1 MSRSS
6 SSPTSLNRRSSGNRM
21 FIRGLYASIHGA
33 AMGEPASVL
42 LQTVSGLTVAGGVAE
57 GESCCTPGGRLTLSV
72 WQETIARRLREFHL
86 DSIRNQMLV
95 FAVVATLVPTLV
107 VTVVSSRQSRRSIGD
122 QIAQELR
129 ATSTQ
134 AAWEI
139 DQWLSDRLR
148 DLRVAATAY
157 AVPENLAR
165 IQASGGGE
173 ALSRLREYLN
183 SVRDR
188 CPDCDALLVVEGR
201 GRFVTSSGG
210 RMSGVQFSQDRLTG
224 LRTSDA
230 LVGDAYWDIGLGK
243 AAIGLAVPIRQADG
257 KYVGALIAKINLR
270 AVADVLQRLA
280 PRDPNGEGGGGGADI
295 YVMTD
300 QGRLILRSRTSSAE
314 LMRTRLPTETVQALV
329 DREGT
334 SVEYKRADGR
344 DVIGTLRRVPALRWA
359 AVAEMPRAEAFRQ
372 AGGGGGTGVVLLALL
387 LAAGLAAYIGVLIVR
402 PLQRLSSVAAK
413 VAAGDHSVELPTGGG
428 GEVGQLTQVFKNLV
442 TRVREREG
450 QGELE
455 RLSVTDAL
463 TGLYNRRH
471 LMGTLANEVQRSRR
485 LRRTFSVLL
494 ADVDHFKRYNDTH
507 GHLAGDAAL
516 VKTAEILRKM
526 TRAVDSV
533 ARYGGEEF
541 VVMLLETTIATA
553 AIVAERIRA
562 RVAAEEFGG
571 GRMTI
576 TIGAAEYPTHGDT
589 PEELIAGADRA
600 MYLAKGAGRDR
611 VMIATGR
618 GEPEEKEGKRR
629 RKRDA

>member
-1 MSRSS
+1 M
-6 SSPTSLNRRSSGNRM
+6 T
-21 FIRGLYASIHGA
+21 
-33 AMGEPASVL
+33 
-42 LQTVSGLTVAGGVAE
+42 
-57 GESCCTPGGRLTLSV
+57 V

-95 FAVVATLVPTLV
+95 FAVVATILPALVL
-107 VTVVSSRQSRRSIGD
+107 TVVSSRQDRRSIVD

-129 ATSTQ
+129 GTSTQ
-134 AAWEI
+134 AASEI

-165 IQASGGGE
+165 IQGSGGGE

-188 CPDCDALLVVEGR
+188 CPDCDALLVVDGR

-210 RMSGVQFSQDRLTG
+210 RMTGVQFTQDRLNA
-224 LRTSDA
+224 LKTSDA
-230 LVGDAYWDIGLGK
+230 LVGDAYWDTGLGK

-257 KYVGALIAKINLR
+257 KYVGGLMAKINLR

-280 PRDPNGEGGGGGADI
+280 PRDQNGSGGDV
-295 YVMTD
+295 YVMTE

-314 LMRTRLPTETVQALV
+314 LMRTKLPTETVQALI
-329 DREGT
+329 DREGS

-344 DVIGTLRRVPALRWA
+344 GVIGTLRRVPALRWA
-359 AVAEMPRAEAFRQ
+359 AVVEIPRAEAFRQ
-372 AGGGGGTGVVLLALL
+372 AGGSGTGVLLIALL
-387 LAAGLAAYIGVLIVR
+387 LAAGLAAYVGSLIVR

-413 VAAGDHSVELPTGGG
+413 VAAGDTSVELHTGAG

-455 RLSVTDAL
+455 RLSVTDGL

-485 LRRTFSVLL
+485 LRRAFSVLL
-494 ADVDHFKRYNDTH
+494 ADVDHFKQYNDTH
-507 GHLAGDAAL
+507 GHLGGDAVL
-516 VKTAEILRKM
+516 VKIAEILRQT
-526 TRAVDSV
+526 TRGVDSV

-541 VVMLLETTIATA
+541 LVMLIEAPIATA
-553 AIVAERIRA
+553 AAVGERLRA

-571 GRMTI
+571 GRVTVSV
-576 TIGAAEYPTHGDT
+576 GAAEYPTHGET
-589 PEELIAGADRA
+589 PEELIASADAA
-600 MYLAKGAGRDR
+600 MYQAKNEGRDR
-611 VMIATGR
+611 VIVAGR
-618 GEPEEKEGKRR
+618 RAEREKEGKRR
-629 RKRDA
+629 RKGEG

>member
-1 MSRSS
+1 M
-6 SSPTSLNRRSSGNRM
+6 T
-21 FIRGLYASIHGA
+21 
-33 AMGEPASVL
+33 
-42 LQTVSGLTVAGGVAE
+42 
-57 GESCCTPGGRLTLSV
+57 V

-95 FAVVATLVPTLV
+95 FAVVVTLVPALV
-107 VTVVSSRQSRRSIGD
+107 LTVASSRQSRRSIGD

-129 ATSTQ
+129 VTSTQ
-134 AAWEI
+134 AASEI

-165 IQASGGGE
+165 IERSGGGE

-210 RMSGVQFSQDRLTG
+210 RMTGVQFTQDRLNA
-224 LRTSDA
+224 LKTSDA
-230 LVGDAYWDIGLGK
+230 LVGDAYWDTGLGK

-257 KYVGALIAKINLR
+257 KYVGALMAKINLR

-280 PRDPNGEGGGGGADI
+280 PRDENGGGGGGDA
-295 YVMTD
+295 YVMTE
-300 QGRLILRSRTSSAE
+300 QGRLILRARTSSAD
-314 LMRTRLPTETVQALV
+314 LMRTKLPPETVQALI
-329 DREGT
+329 DREGS

-344 DVIGTLRRVPALRWA
+344 DVMGTLRRVPALRWA
-359 AVAEMPRAEAFRQ
+359 AVVEMPRAEAFRQ
-372 AGGGGGTGVVLLALL
+372 AGGSGTGLLLIAVLLA
-387 LAAGLAAYIGVLIVR
+387 AALAAYVGSLIVR
-402 PLQRLSSVAAK
+402 PLQRLSGVAAK
-413 VAAGDHSVELPTGGG
+413 VAAGDTSVELPTGAG

-455 RLSVTDAL
+455 RLSVTDGL

-485 LRRTFSVLL
+485 LRRAFSVLL
-494 ADVDHFKRYNDTH
+494 ADVDHFKQYNDTH
-507 GHLAGDAAL
+507 GHLGGDAVL
-516 VKTAEILRKM
+516 VKIAEILRQT
-526 TRAVDSV
+526 TRGVDSV

-541 VVMLLETTIATA
+541 LVMLIEAPIVTA
-553 AIVAERIRA
+553 AAVGERLRA

-571 GRMTI
+571 GRVTVSV
-576 TIGAAEYPTHGDT
+576 GAAEYPTHGET
-589 PEELIAGADRA
+589 PEELIASADAA
-600 MYLAKGAGRDR
+600 MYQAKNEGRDR
-611 VMIATGR
+611 VIVAGR
-618 GEPEEKEGKRR
+618 RAEREKEGKRR
-629 RKRDA
+629 RKGEG

>member
-107 VTVVSSRQSRRSIGD
+107 VTVVWSRQSRRSIGD

-210 RMSGVQFSQDRLTG
+210 RMSGVQFTQDRLNA
-224 LRTSDA
+224 LKTSDA

-314 LMRTRLPTETVQALV
+314 LMRTRLPTETVQALI
-329 DREGT
+329 DREGS

-344 DVIGTLRRVPALRWA
+344 DVMGTLRRVPALRWA
-359 AVAEMPRAEAFRQ
+359 AVVEVPRAEAFRQ
-372 AGGGGGTGVVLLALL
+372 AGGGGTGVLLIALL
-387 LAAGLAAYIGVLIVR
+387 LAAALAAYVGSLIVR
-402 PLQRLSSVAAK
+402 PLQRLSGVVAK
-413 VAAGDHSVELPTGGG
+413 AASGDTSVELPTGAG

-494 ADVDHFKRYNDTH
+494 ADVDHFKHYNDTH

-571 GRMTI
+571 GRMTV

-611 VMIATGR
+611 VMIASGR

>member
-1 MSRSS
+1 
-6 SSPTSLNRRSSGNRM
+6 
-21 FIRGLYASIHGA
+21 
-33 AMGEPASVL
+33 
-42 LQTVSGLTVAGGVAE
+42 
-57 GESCCTPGGRLTLSV
+57 
-72 WQETIARRLREFHL
+72 
-86 DSIRNQMLV
+86 MLV

-107 VTVVSSRQSRRSIGD
+107 VTVVWSRQSRRSIGD

-188 CPDCDALLVVEGR
+188 CPDCDALLVVDGR
-201 GRFVTSSGG
+201 GRFVTGSGG
-210 RMSGVQFSQDRLTG
+210 RMSGVQFTQDRLNA
-224 LRTSDA
+224 LKTSDA

-257 KYVGALIAKINLR
+257 KYVGALMAKINLR
-270 AVADVLQRLA
+270 AAADVLQRLA

-295 YVMTD
+295 YVMTE
-300 QGRLILRSRTSSAE
+300 QGRLILRSRVSSAE
-314 LMRTRLPTETVQALV
+314 LMRTRIATDVVQALT
-329 DREGT
+329 DREG
-334 SVEYKRADGR
+334 SRVEYKRADGR
-344 DVIGTLRRVPALRWA
+344 DVMGTLRRVAALRWA
-359 AVAEMPRAEAFRQ
+359 AVVEVPRAEAFRQ
-372 AGGGGGTGVVLLALL
+372 AGGGGTGVLLIALL
-387 LAAGLAAYIGVLIVR
+387 LAAALAAYVGSLIVR
-402 PLQRLSSVAAK
+402 PLQRLSGVAAK
-413 VAAGDHSVELPTGGG
+413 VAAGDTSVELPTGAG

-442 TRVREREG
+442 SRVREREG

-494 ADVDHFKRYNDTH
+494 ADVDHFKQYNDTQ
-507 GHLAGDAAL
+507 GHLGGDAAL
-516 VKTAEILRKM
+516 VKIAEILRQT
-526 TRAVDSV
+526 TRGVDSV

-541 VVMLLETTIATA
+541 VVMLIEAPIATA
-553 AIVAERIRA
+553 AAVGERLRA
-562 RVAAEEFGG
+562 RVAAEDFGA
-571 GRMTI
+571 GRLTVSV
-576 TIGAAEYPTHGDT
+576 GAAEYPTHGET
-589 PEELIAGADRA
+589 PEELIGSADAA
-600 MYLAKGAGRDR
+600 MYQAKNEGRDR
-611 VMIATGR
+611 VIVAGR
-618 GEPEEKEGKRR
+618 RAEREKEGKRR
-629 RKRDA
+629 RKGEG

>member
-1 MSRSS
+1 M
-6 SSPTSLNRRSSGNRM
+6 T
-21 FIRGLYASIHGA
+21 
-33 AMGEPASVL
+33 
-42 LQTVSGLTVAGGVAE
+42 
-57 GESCCTPGGRLTLSV
+57 V

-95 FAVVATLVPTLV
+95 FAVVVTLVPGLV
-107 VTVVSSRQSRRSIGD
+107 LAVVSSRQSRRSIGD

-129 ATSTQ
+129 VTSTQ
-134 AAWEI
+134 AAGEI

-165 IQASGGGE
+165 IERSGGGE

-210 RMSGVQFSQDRLTG
+210 RMTGVQFTQDRLNALKTG
-224 LRTSDA
+224 DA
-230 LVGDAYWDIGLGK
+230 LVGDAYWDTGLGK

-257 KYVGALIAKINLR
+257 KYVGALMAKINLR

-280 PRDPNGEGGGGGADI
+280 PRDENGSGGDV
-295 YVMTD
+295 YVMTE
-300 QGRLILRSRTSSAE
+300 QGRLILRARTSSAD
-314 LMRTRLPTETVQALV
+314 LMRTKLPPETVQALI
-329 DREGT
+329 DREGS

-344 DVIGTLRRVPALRWA
+344 DVMGTLRRVPALRWA
-359 AVAEMPRAEAFRQ
+359 AVVEMPRAEAFRQ
-372 AGGGGGTGVVLLALL
+372 AGGSGTGLLLIALL
-387 LAAGLAAYIGVLIVR
+387 LAAALAAYVGSLIVR
-402 PLQRLSSVAAK
+402 PLQRLSGVAAK
-413 VAAGDHSVELPTGGG
+413 VAAGDTSVELPTGAG

-455 RLSVTDAL
+455 RLSVTDGL

-485 LRRTFSVLL
+485 LRRAFSVLL
-494 ADVDHFKRYNDTH
+494 ADVDHFKQYNDTH
-507 GHLAGDAAL
+507 GHLGGDAVL
-516 VKTAEILRKM
+516 VKIAEILRQT
-526 TRAVDSV
+526 TRGVDSV

-541 VVMLLETTIATA
+541 LVMLIEAPVVTA
-553 AIVAERIRA
+553 AAVGERLRA

-571 GRMTI
+571 GRVTVSV
-576 TIGAAEYPTHGDT
+576 GAAEYPTHGET
-589 PEELIAGADRA
+589 PEELIASADAA
-600 MYLAKGAGRDR
+600 MYQAKNEGRDR
-611 VMIATGR
+611 VIVAGR
-618 GEPEEKEGKRR
+618 RAEREKEGKRR
-629 RKRDA
+629 RKGEG

>member
-1 MSRSS
+1 VNLAVPRE
-6 SSPTSLNRRSSGNRM
+6 GD
-21 FIRGLYASIHGA
+21 F
-33 AMGEPASVL
+33 
-42 LQTVSGLTVAGGVAE
+42 TVT
-57 GESCCTPGGRLTLSV
+57 V

-95 FAVVATLVPTLV
+95 FAVVATLVPTLAM
-107 VTVVSSRQSRRSIGD
+107 TVLSSRQSRRSIGD
-122 QIAQELR
+122 QVAQELR
-129 ATSTQ
+129 GTSTQ
-134 AAWEI
+134 AASEI

-165 IQASGGGE
+165 IQGSGGGE

-188 CPDCDALLVVEGR
+188 CPDCDALLVVDGR

-210 RMSGVQFSQDRLTG
+210 RMTGVQFTQDRLNA
-224 LRTSDA
+224 LKTSDA
-230 LVGDAYWDIGLGK
+230 LVGDAYWDTGLGK

-257 KYVGALIAKINLR
+257 KYVGALMAKINLR

-280 PRDPNGEGGGGGADI
+280 PRDENGSGGDV
-295 YVMTD
+295 YVMTE
-300 QGRLILRSRTSSAE
+300 QGRLILRSRTSSAD
-314 LMRTRLPTETVQALV
+314 LMRTKLPTETVQALI
-329 DREGT
+329 DREGS

-359 AVAEMPRAEAFRQ
+359 AVVEMPRAEAFRQ
-372 AGGGGGTGVVLLALL
+372 AGGGGTGLLLIALL
-387 LAAGLAAYIGVLIVR
+387 LAAALAAYVGSLIVR
-402 PLQRLSSVAAK
+402 PLQRLSGVAAK
-413 VAAGDHSVELPTGGG
+413 VAAGDTSVELPTGAG

-455 RLSVTDAL
+455 RLSVTDGL

-485 LRRTFSVLL
+485 LRRAFSVLL
-494 ADVDHFKRYNDTH
+494 ADVDHFKQYNDTH
-507 GHLAGDAAL
+507 GHLGGDAVL
-516 VKTAEILRKM
+516 VKIAEILRQT
-526 TRAVDSV
+526 TRGVDSV

-541 VVMLLETTIATA
+541 LVMLIEAPIATA
-553 AIVAERIRA
+553 AAVGERLRA

-571 GRMTI
+571 GRVTVSV
-576 TIGAAEYPTHGDT
+576 GAAEYPTHGET
-589 PEELIAGADRA
+589 PEELIASADAA
-600 MYLAKGAGRDR
+600 MYQAKNEGRDR
-611 VMIATGR
+611 VIVAGR
-618 GEPEEKEGKRR
+618 RAEREKEGKRR
-629 RKRDA
+629 RKGEG

>member
-1 MSRSS
+1 
-6 SSPTSLNRRSSGNRM
+6 
-21 FIRGLYASIHGA
+21 
-33 AMGEPASVL
+33 
-42 LQTVSGLTVAGGVAE
+42 
-57 GESCCTPGGRLTLSV
+57 
-72 WQETIARRLREFHL
+72 
-86 DSIRNQMLV
+86 MLV

-107 VTVVSSRQSRRSIGD
+107 VTVVWSRQSRRSIGD

-188 CPDCDALLVVEGR
+188 CPDCDALLVVDGR
-201 GRFVTSSGG
+201 GRFVTGSGG
-210 RMSGVQFSQDRLTG
+210 RMSGVQFTQDRLNA
-224 LRTSDA
+224 LKTSDA

-257 KYVGALIAKINLR
+257 KYVGALMAKINLR
-270 AVADVLQRLA
+270 AAADVLQRLA

-295 YVMTD
+295 YVMTE
-300 QGRLILRSRTSSAE
+300 QGRLILRSRVSSAE
-314 LMRTRLPTETVQALV
+314 LMRTRLATDVVQALT
-329 DREGT
+329 DREG
-334 SVEYKRADGR
+334 SRVEYKRADGR
-344 DVIGTLRRVPALRWA
+344 DVMGTLRRVAALRWA
-359 AVAEMPRAEAFRQ
+359 AVVEVPRAEAFRQ
-372 AGGGGGTGVVLLALL
+372 AGGGGTGVLLIALL
-387 LAAGLAAYIGVLIVR
+387 LAAALAAYVGSLIVR
-402 PLQRLSSVAAK
+402 PLQRLSGVAAK
-413 VAAGDHSVELPTGGG
+413 VAAGDTSVELPTGAG

-442 TRVREREG
+442 SRVREREG

-494 ADVDHFKRYNDTH
+494 ADVDHFKQYNDTQ
-507 GHLAGDAAL
+507 GHLGGDAAL
-516 VKTAEILRKM
+516 VKIAEILRQT
-526 TRAVDSV
+526 TRGVDSV

-541 VVMLLETTIATA
+541 VVMLIEAPIATA
-553 AIVAERIRA
+553 AAVGERLRA
-562 RVAAEEFGG
+562 RVAAEDFGA
-571 GRMTI
+571 GRLTVSV
-576 TIGAAEYPTHGDT
+576 GAAEYPTHGET
-589 PEELIAGADRA
+589 PEELIGSADAA
-600 MYLAKGAGRDR
+600 MYQAKNEGRDR
-611 VMIATGR
+611 VIVAGR
-618 GEPEEKEGKRR
+618 RAEREKEGKRR
-629 RKRDA
+629 RKGEG